1 MCGLQKVT
9 GRLKEWWILENKE
22 SIDEKN
28 SDFFFPLWQLLPF
41 LSMKRQK
48 RKKSL
53 SFKHQLTIYDNIFP
67 GSLKFKIQ
75 NWSTP
80 E

>member
-28 SDFFFPLWQLLPF
+28 SDFFFSSLAITSFPVHEEAE
-41 LSMKRQK
+41 
-48 RKKSL
+48 KKEI
-53 SFKHQLTIYDNIFP
+53 SFI
-67 GSLKFKIQ
+67 
-75 NWSTP
+75 
-80 E
+80 